1 MADATGVVP
10 ALNPAE
16 AVYFISLYF
25 YNYFVLQ
32 LVSKIMA
39 LMNKPIPKKKKN
51 SDAERTAT
59 FQEFFTLLFYILSV
73 ISLLFITLQAK
84 GSSRPATFSGLVIAL
99 AAVPSSLGQFDLFKD
114 PYAKYLVPLGVTL
127 VTNYYIG

>member
-1 MADATGVVP
+1 MANATGVVP

-32 LVSKIMA
+32 LVSKIMN
-39 LMNKPIPKKKKN
+39 LMNKTEPEEG
-51 SDAERTAT
+51 SDDERVAT
-59 FQEFFTLLFYILSV
+59 FQEFFTLLFYLLSV
-73 ISLLFITLQAK
+73 ISLMFITLQAK
-84 GSSRPATFSGLVIAL
+84 GSTRPATFSGLVVAL
-99 AAVPSSLGQFDLFKD
+99 IAVPSSLGQFDLFND
-114 PYAKYLVPLGVTL
+114 PYWKYLVPLGVSL

>member
-39 LMNKPIPKKKKN
+39 LMNKPIPKKN

-84 GSSRPATFSGLVIAL
+84 GSSRPATFSGVVIAL
-99 AAVPSSLGQFDLFKD
+99 AAVPSSLGQFDLFND

>member
-25 YNYFVLQ
+25 FNYFVLQ
-32 LVSKIMA
+32 LVSKVMA
-39 LMNKPIPKKKKN
+39 LMNKPIPEKD
-51 SDAERTAT
+51 SEEERTAT

>member
-39 LMNKPIPKKKKN
+39 LMNKPIPKKN

-99 AAVPSSLGQFDLFKD
+99 AAVPSSLGQFDLFND

>member
-1 MADATGVVP
+1 MAAPTGVVP
-10 ALNPAE
+10 ALNPAD

-51 SDAERTAT
+51 SDKERTAT

-99 AAVPSSLGQFDLFKD
+99 AAVPSSLGQFDLFND

>member
-1 MADATGVVP
+1 MAAPTGVVP

-25 YNYFVLQ
+25 FNYFVLQ
-32 LVSKIMA
+32 LVSKVMA
-39 LMNKPIPKKKKN
+39 LLNKTEPAEG
-51 SDAERTAT
+51 SDEERTAT

-84 GSSRPATFSGLVIAL
+84 
-99 AAVPSSLGQFDLFKD
+99 
-114 PYAKYLVPLGVTL
+114 
-127 VTNYYIG
+127 

>member
-25 YNYFVLQ
+25 FNYFVLQ
-32 LVSKIMA
+32 LVSKVMA
-39 LMNKPIPKKKKN
+39 LMNKTEPEE
-51 SDAERTAT
+51 ERTAT

-84 GSSRPATFSGLVIAL
+84 GSSRPATFSGLVVAL
-99 AAVPSSLGQFDLFKD
+99 VAVPSSLGQFDLFND
-114 PYAKYLVPLGVTL
+114 PYWKYLVPLGVSL

>member
-39 LMNKPIPKKKKN
+39 LMNKPIPKKN

>member
-16 AVYFISLYF
+16 AVYFIGLYF

-39 LMNKPIPKKKKN
+39 LLNKPVSEEGSEEEK
-51 SDAERTAT
+51 TAT

-84 GSSRPATFSGLVIAL
+84 GSSRPATFSGLVVAL
-99 AAVPSSLGQFDLFKD
+99 IAVPSSLGQFDLFND
-114 PYAKYLVPLGVTL
+114 PYWKYLVPLGVSL

>member
-1 MADATGVVP
+1 MAAPTGVVP
-10 ALNPAE
+10 ALNPAD

-39 LMNKPIPKKKKN
+39 LMNTPLPADDA
-51 SDAERTAT
+51 DAERTAT
-59 FQEFFTLLFYILSV
+59 FQQFFTVMFYILSV
-73 ISLLFITLQAK
+73 VALMFITLQAK
-84 GSSRPATFSGLVIAL
+84 GSSRPATFSGLIIVLITI
-99 AAVPSSLGQFDLFKD
+99 PSSLGNYDLFND
-114 PYAKYLVPLGVTL
+114 PYAKYLVPLGVSL

>member
-10 ALNPAE
+10 ALNPSE

-32 LVSKIMA
+32 LVSKVMA
-39 LMNKPIPKKKKN
+39 LMNKPMPKKN
-51 SDAERTAT
+51 SNKEKTAT

-73 ISLLFITLQAK
+73 ISLLFITLQSK
-84 GSSRPATFSGLVIAL
+84 GSSRPATFSGLVVAL
-99 AAVPSSLGQFDLFKD
+99 VAVPSSLGQFDLFND
-114 PYAKYLVPLGVTL
+114 PYWKYLVPLGVSL

>member
-1 MADATGVVP
+1 MAAPTGVVP

-25 YNYFVLQ
+25 FNYFVLQ
-32 LVSKIMA
+32 LVSKVMN
-39 LMNKPIPKKKKN
+39 LMNKTEPAEG
-51 SDAERTAT
+51 SDEERTAT

-84 GSSRPATFSGLVIAL
+84 GSSRPATFSGLVVAL
-99 AAVPSSLGQFDLFKD
+99 IAVPSSLGQFDLFND
-114 PYAKYLVPLGVTL
+114 PYWKYLVPLGVSL

>member
-1 MADATGVVP
+1 MAAPTGVVP

-25 YNYFVLQ
+25 FNYFVLQ
-32 LVSKIMA
+32 LVSKVMA
-39 LMNKPIPKKKKN
+39 LMNKPIPKKN
-51 SDAERTAT
+51 SDAEKTAT

-84 GSSRPATFSGLVIAL
+84 GSSRPATFSGLVVAL
-99 AAVPSSLGQFDLFKD
+99 IAVPSSLGQFDLFND
-114 PYAKYLVPLGVTL
+114 PYWKYLVPLGVSL

>member
-1 MADATGVVP
+1 MADATGMMP

-32 LVSKIMA
+32 LVSKVMA
-39 LMNKPIPKKKKN
+39 LMNKTEPEEG
-51 SDAERTAT
+51 SDEERTAT

-84 GSSRPATFSGLVIAL
+84 GSSRPATFSGLVVAL
-99 AAVPSSLGQFDLFKD
+99 IAVPSSLGQFDLFND
-114 PYAKYLVPLGVTL
+114 PYWKYLVPLGVSL

>member
-39 LMNKPIPKKKKN
+39 LMNKPIPEKD
-51 SDAERTAT
+51 SEEERTAT

-99 AAVPSSLGQFDLFKD
+99 IAVPSSLGQFDLFKD
-114 PYAKYLVPLGVTL
+114 PYAKYLVPLGVSL
-127 VTNYYIG
+127 ITNYYIG

>member
-1 MADATGVVP
+1 MANATGVVP

-32 LVSKIMA
+32 LVSKIMN
-39 LMNKPIPKKKKN
+39 LMNKTEPEEG
-51 SDAERTAT
+51 SDEERVAT
-59 FQEFFTLLFYILSV
+59 FQEFFTLLFYLLSV
-73 ISLLFITLQAK
+73 ISLMFITLQAK
-84 GSSRPATFSGLVIAL
+84 GSTRPATFSGLVVAL
-99 AAVPSSLGQFDLFKD
+99 IAVPSSLGQFDLFND
-114 PYAKYLVPLGVTL
+114 PYWKYLVPLGVSL

>member
-1 MADATGVVP
+1 MADDTGVVP

-16 AVYFISLYF
+16 AVYFIGLYF

-39 LMNKPIPKKKKN
+39 LLNKPVSEEG
-51 SDAERTAT
+51 SDEEKTAT

-84 GSSRPATFSGLVIAL
+84 GSSRPATFSGLVVAL
-99 AAVPSSLGQFDLFKD
+99 IAVPSSLGQFDLFND
-114 PYAKYLVPLGVTL
+114 PYWKYLVPLGVSL

>member
-1 MADATGVVP
+1 MAAPTGVVP

-25 YNYFVLQ
+25 INYFVLQ
-32 LVSKIMA
+32 LVSKVMN
-39 LMNKPIPKKKKN
+39 LMNKTEPAEG
-51 SDAERTAT
+51 SDEERTAT

-84 GSSRPATFSGLVIAL
+84 GSSRPATFSGLVVAL
-99 AAVPSSLGQFDLFKD
+99 IAVPSSLGQFDLFND
-114 PYAKYLVPLGVTL
+114 PYWKYLVPLGVSL

>member
-1 MADATGVVP
+1 MAAPTGVVP

-25 YNYFVLQ
+25 FNYFVLQ
-32 LVSKIMA
+32 LVSKVMN
-39 LMNKPIPKKKKN
+39 LMNKPEPEEG
-51 SDAERTAT
+51 SDEERTAT

-73 ISLLFITLQAK
+73 VSLLFITLQAK
-84 GSSRPATFSGLVIAL
+84 GSSRPATFSGLVVAL
-99 AAVPSSLGQFDLFKD
+99 IAVPSSLGQFDLFND
-114 PYAKYLVPLGVTL
+114 PYWKYLVPPGVSL

>member
-39 LMNKPIPKKKKN
+39 LMNKPIPKKN

-73 ISLLFITLQAK
+73 ISLLFITLQVK

-99 AAVPSSLGQFDLFKD
+99 AAVPSSLGQFDLFND

>member
-1 MADATGVVP
+1 MAAPTGVVP

-25 YNYFVLQ
+25 FNYFVLQ
-32 LVSKIMA
+32 LVSKVMA

-51 SDAERTAT
+51 SDAEKTAT

-84 GSSRPATFSGLVIAL
+84 GSSRPATFSGLVVAL
-99 AAVPSSLGQFDLFKD
+99 IAVPSSLGQFDLFND
-114 PYAKYLVPLGVTL
+114 PYWKYLVPLGVSL

>member
-39 LMNKPIPKKKKN
+39 LMNKPIPKKN

-99 AAVPSSLGQFDLFKD
+99 AAVPSSLGQFVLFND

>member
-1 MADATGVVP
+1 MANATGVVP

-32 LVSKIMA
+32 LVSKIMN
-39 LMNKPIPKKKKN
+39 LMNKTEPEEG
-51 SDAERTAT
+51 SDEERVAT
-59 FQEFFTLLFYILSV
+59 FQEFFTLLFYLLSV
-73 ISLLFITLQAK
+73 LSLMFITLQAK
-84 GSSRPATFSGLVIAL
+84 GSTRPATFSGLVVAL
-99 AAVPSSLGQFDLFKD
+99 IAVPSSLGQFDLFND
-114 PYAKYLVPLGVTL
+114 PYWKYLVPLGGSL

>member
-16 AVYFISLYF
+16 AVYFIGLYF

-39 LMNKPIPKKKKN
+39 LLNKPMPEEG
-51 SDAERTAT
+51 SDEEKTAT

-84 GSSRPATFSGLVIAL
+84 GSSRPATFSGPVVAL
-99 AAVPSSLGQFDLFKD
+99 IAVPSSLGQFDLFND
-114 PYAKYLVPLGVTL
+114 PYWKYLVPLGVSL

>member
-1 MADATGVVP
+1 MAAPTGVVP

-25 YNYFVLQ
+25 FNYFVLQ
-32 LVSKIMA
+32 LVSKVMN
-39 LMNKPIPKKKKN
+39 LMNKPEPAEG

-99 AAVPSSLGQFDLFKD
+99 IAVPSSLGQFDLFKD
-114 PYAKYLVPLGVTL
+114 PYAKYLVPLGVSL
-127 VTNYYIG
+127 ITNYYIG